1 MATYGLNEYLWLF
14 EKRCF
19 LDLIGHVSP
28 QISQVFNSPE
38 QVTAKLIHSC
48 YDEQIQVFT
57 KKCKDGINIC
67 KPSLGIYSF
76 QAKSNEKDGC

>member
-1 MATYGLNEYLWLF
+1 MNEYLWLF

-28 QISQVFNSPE
+28 QITQVFNSPE

-57 KKCKDGINIC
+57 ENYKGGIDI
-67 KPSLGIYSF
+67 KPLLGIYSF

>member
-1 MATYGLNEYLWLF
+1 MYSKELRAFLAVTAYGFDEYLWLF
-14 EKRCF
+14 EKRYF

-48 YDEQIQVFT
+48 YDEQIQVY
-57 KKCKDGINIC
+57 
-67 KPSLGIYSF
+67 L
-76 QAKSNEKDGC
+76 

>member
-1 MATYGLNEYLWLF
+1 MNIYGFF

-57 KKCKDGINIC
+57 ENYKYRFNILYAGVRIPPY
-67 KPSLGIYSF
+67 KNMIL
-76 QAKSNEKDGC
+76 